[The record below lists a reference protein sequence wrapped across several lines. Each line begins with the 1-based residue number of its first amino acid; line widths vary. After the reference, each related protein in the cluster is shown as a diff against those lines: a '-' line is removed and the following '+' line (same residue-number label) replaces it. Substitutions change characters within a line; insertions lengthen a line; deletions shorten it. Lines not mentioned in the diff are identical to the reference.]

1 MRAIERL
8 SNEIWDQ
15 SGRVGVI
22 DVGSNTVRLVAF
34 DIGGRVPQLVFN
46 EKAFCGL
53 GRNLATTG
61 SLDPDSRSL
70 ALSTIHRFVTLAERM
85 GVVHLAMIATAAVR
99 EAADGEEFAAA
110 VEQICGA
117 PLKIISG
124 EAEAHYAALGV
135 MSGSRDVDGLI
146 GDLGGGSL
154 ELVLMRKGSVGESAS
169 LPLGALRLLDA
180 HGDDRQAATEA
191 IEEVLDGVDWLNAM
205 KGTHLYAVGGNWRA
219 LARLHMERT
228 EYPLRILHG
237 YEMAGDDARQIA
249 RDVSKRPI
257 EEQDLT
263 SVARKRWSTMPMAA
277 LVMQRLLKR
286 LASERVTVS
295 AFGLREGVIFDHAP
309 DRLRLADPLIEF
321 CLDAAEKRSRFPAH
335 GDSLMRWID
344 PLFPVESPRQN
355 RLRYALCLL
364 SDVGWN
370 GHPEYRAEF
379 AMDQVLLSQLSGVDH
394 AGRGFISLGLFI
406 INGGALDSPSAAVAR
421 ALLDEADLTLA
432 HKVGLALRLGQR
444 ISGGTRELL
453 DHVVLAIDGEELI
466 LTVRG
471 AENYL
476 LGESVERRMSN
487 LATAMGLKVAVQLD
501 VQDAPETPDPVG
513 STVTSPS

>member
-34 DIGGRVPQLVFN
+34 DISGRVPQLVFN

-53 GRNLATTG
+53 GRNLAATG
-61 SLDPDSRSL
+61 ILDPDSRAM

-85 GVVHLAMIATAAVR
+85 GVVHMAMIATAAVR
-99 EAADGEEFAAA
+99 EAADGEAFAAA
-110 VEQICGA
+110 VEQLCGV

-154 ELVLMRKGSVGESAS
+154 ELVLMRKGAVGNSAS

-180 HGDDRQAATEA
+180 HGDDRQAATAA
-191 IEEVLDGVDWLNAM
+191 IEEAFDKLDWLAAL

-228 EYPLRILHG
+228 DYPLRILHG
-237 YEMAGDDARQIA
+237 YELTGDDARLIA
-249 RDVSKRPI
+249 RDVAKTPVDD
-257 EEQDLT
+257 QDFST
-263 SVARKRWSTMPMAA
+263 VARKRWATMPMAA

-286 LASERVTVS
+286 LSSERVTVS

-309 DRLRLADPLIEF
+309 ESLRLADPLIEF

-335 GDSLMRWID
+335 GDALMRWID

-355 RLRYALCLL
+355 RLRHALCLL

-394 AGRGFISLGLFI
+394 AGRGFLSLGLFV
-406 INGGALDSPSAAVAR
+406 INGGSIDSPSAAVAR
-421 ALLDEADLTLA
+421 SLLDEPDLTLV

-453 DHVVLAIDGEELI
+453 DHVELAIEDEFLV

-476 LGESVERRMSN
+476 LGESVERRMNN
-487 LATAMGLKVAVQLD
+487 LATALGLTVTVRLET
-501 VQDAPETPDPVG
+501 QDAPDPVG